1 MIHTKELAKKKK
13 TCISVSAL
21 FSHSVLPTWEFTCTH
36 IPEHTLT
43 LTLPLGGRCVQL
55 CACVRISWHTGQSD
69 VPSHICQHPLFI
81 YLGILSY
88 VDPVTWSE
96 GGRCRATD
104 TPGSPVRTWWETRV
118 CDLVRAHTCTHYQA
132 FARGLAQYDLL
143 LSLSNS
149 HFPTSFQSLYGTHW
163 NTLINVKFQS

>member
-1 MIHTKELAKKKK
+1 MPWFTQRNLQRKKK

-21 FSHSVLPTWEFTCTH
+21 FSHPVLPTWEFTCTH
-36 IPEHTLT
+36 VPEHTLT

-55 CACVRISWHTGQSD
+55 CACVRISWHMGQSD

-81 YLGILSY
+81 YLVILSY

-96 GGRCRATD
+96 GGRCGATG

-118 CDLVRAHTCTHYQA
+118 CDLARAHTHTHTTKHSHK
-132 FARGLAQYDLL
+132 DLHNKIA
-143 LSLSNS
+143 SFRFQIPI
-149 HFPTSFQSLYGTHW
+149 FPPTLTLYRA
-163 NTLINVKFQS
+163 LIEIL